1 MGCLGNILWIIFGGL
16 FIALEYFVAGIAMC
30 ITIIGIPIG
39 VQLFK
44 LGVMSLTPFG
54 SHALTS
60 PSGTGCLYSLFNIV
74 WLITGGLCIALTHFI
89 FGILLCITVIGIPF
103 GMQHF
108 KLMSLALWPFG
119 KSVV

>member
-30 ITIIGIPIG
+30 ITIIGIPFG

-44 LGVMSLTPFG
+44 LGVMALLPFG
-54 SHALTS
+54 AAAVEPS
-60 PSGTGCLYSLFNIV
+60 SGTGCLYSLFNIV